1 MGHRTYGSSGL
12 CVGPMIRHSRLEEPE
27 GGAGDSPAF
36 IERPCRRR
44 KYSDHAIETAV
55 TVSMVFGLASRQTEG
70 FLRSLLGLLNLDNDV
85 PDHTTI
91 SRRKARLG
99 KVPFYQGRSK
109 TAVHIL
115 IDSSGL
121 AVHVG
126 QLRPPPRDRDYR
138 KLHLC
143 VDEMTADVIACDL
156 TSKRARDST
165 RVASLIGQIDRP
177 IASARADAAYDA
189 NRVYE
194 AIDDHRADRSPR
206 VLIPPRKD
214 AQLAS
219 ESESARERDR
229 NIRARA
235 RLGKRRWHIES
246 GYSKRSKVETTVHR
260 YKSIVGPAMR
270 ARGLASQRVETR
282 IGCKILNTMA
292 ALGMPDGEMMVAG
305 ARRDSRPPSGLCTK
319 TPTRRRP
326 RDAAGWQRV

>member
-1 MGHRTYGSSGL
+1 MRSKKRKPGRQ
-12 CVGPMIRHSRLEEPE
+12 
-27 GGAGDSPAF
+27 
-36 IERPCRRR
+36 RR
-44 KYSDHAIETAV
+44 YSDHAIETAV
-55 TVSMVFGLASRQTEG
+55 TLGLVFRLASRQTEG

-99 KVPFYQGRSK
+99 KVPFCQGGSK
-109 TAVHIL
+109 TPVHIF

-126 QLRPPPRDRDYR
+126 QLQTPPRDRDYR

-143 VDEMTADVIACDL
+143 VDESTGDVIACDL
-156 TSKRARDST
+156 TSKSARDST
-165 RVASLIGQIDRP
+165 RVGSLVGQIDRP

-189 NRVYE
+189 HGVYE
-194 AIDDHRADRSPR
+194 AIADHRVDRSPR

-219 ESESARERDR
+219 ESVSTRERTR

-246 GYSKRSKVETTVHR
+246 GYSKRSKVETTFHR

-270 ARGLASQRVETR
+270 ARGLVSQRVEAR

-292 ALGMPDGEMMVAG
+292 ALGMPDGEMIG
-305 ARRDSRPPSGLCTK
+305 
-319 TPTRRRP
+319 
-326 RDAAGWQRV
+326 

>member
-1 MGHRTYGSSGL
+1 VKKTYRVRNWREYEAALRNRGSLTVWIALTEGKLASWDAPSL
-12 CVGPMIRHSRLEEPE
+12 KSRKP
-27 GGAGDSPAF
+27 G
-36 IERPCRRR
+36 RQR
-44 KYSDHAIETAV
+44 KYSDHAIEKAV
-55 TVSMVFGLASRQTEG
+55 TLSMVFGLASRQTEG

-99 KVPFYQGRSK
+99 KVSFYQGRSN
-109 TAVHIL
+109 TPVHIL

-121 AVHVG
+121 TVHVG
-126 QLRPPPRDRDYR
+126 QLRNAPKNRDYR

-143 VDEMTADVIACDL
+143 VDEQTGDVIACDL
-156 TSKRARDST
+156 TSKSARDST
-165 RVASLIGQIDRP
+165 RVASLVGRIDRP

-189 NRVYE
+189 HGVYE

-219 ESESARERDR
+219 ESVSTRERNR

-246 GYSKRSKVETTVHR
+246 GYSKRSKVETTFHR
-260 YKSIVGPAMR
+260 YKSIVGHAMR
-270 ARGLASQRVETR
+270 GRGLASQRVEAR

-292 ALGMPDGEMMVAG
+292 ALGMPDGQMIG
-305 ARRDSRPPSGLCTK
+305 
-319 TPTRRRP
+319 
-326 RDAAGWQRV
+326 